1 MQPLWPSLLMLA
13 LIAGLG
19 LAAWLLRRSP
29 IGPASRG
36 GALAVFGAV
45 PVGARERIALVRADQ
60 TWLVVG
66 ITSQTITLLA
76 ELDEAPAGIDPS
88 ATGSVPARFSDALR
102 AMSGRASSR

>member
-19 LAAWLLRRSP
+19 LAAWLLRR
-29 IGPASRG
+29 GPAGLAARG
-36 GALAVFGAV
+36 GALAVLGAV
-45 PVGARERIALVRADQ
+45 PVGTRERIALVRAGG

-76 ELDEAPAGIDPS
+76 ELDEAPAGIDAS
-88 ATGSVPARFSDALR
+88 AATQAPARFSDALR
-102 AMSGRASSR
+102 AMSGRASNR